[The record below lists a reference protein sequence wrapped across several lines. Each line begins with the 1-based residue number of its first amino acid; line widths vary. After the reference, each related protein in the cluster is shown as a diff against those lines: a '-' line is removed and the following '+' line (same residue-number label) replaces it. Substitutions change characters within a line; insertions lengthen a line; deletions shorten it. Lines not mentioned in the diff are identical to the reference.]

1 MFKKVSSQI
10 NFPQMEEEIMSFW
23 KEEEVFEKSMEAR
36 KDAKHYVFYEG
47 PPTAN
52 GKPHIGHAMPRS
64 MKDLFPRYKTMDGYF
79 VYRKAGWDTHGL
91 PVELEVEKML
101 GISGKHDIE
110 NYGMEDF
117 IKKCKESVFKY
128 EKEWERLTERIG
140 FWLDLENAYVTYT
153 NDYIESIWW
162 SLRKAWDKDLLYK
175 GFKVLPYC
183 PRCGTSLS
191 SHEVAQGYK
200 EVEDPS
206 VFVRFPII
214 GEEKTYFLV
223 WTTTPWTLPSNVALA
238 VGDDIDYVMVEHH
251 GEYLILANGCL
262 GVLHG
267 DYTEVKTI
275 KGKEL
280 IGKKYKPPYN
290 LKSIDKEAHYV
301 VEGDFVSTEDG
312 TGIVHMAPSFGE
324 DDARMAQ
331 KFNLPAPNPVDAAG
345 AFTADVKEWE
355 GKFVKD
361 ADEHIIEYLKEN
373 NILYKSELY
382 LHNYPF
388 CWRCDTPLLYY
399 ARDSWFIRMTA
410 VKEKLL
416 ENNQKINW
424 FPEHIKDGRFGNFLD
439 NVIDWALSRERYW
452 GTPLNIWTCEC
463 GHKHCIGSIEEL
475 KEMAVN
481 MPEKL
486 DLHRP
491 YVDDI
496 LLNCPKCEGK
506 MKRVSEVIDCWYD
519 SGSMPFAQWHYPF
532 ENKKRF
538 EESFPADF
546 ICEAIDQTRGWFY
559 TLLAIST
566 FVFEEPPYKNCVVTE
581 FGLDESGQKMSKHKG
596 NVFDP
601 WKAINELGADAL
613 RWFIYITSTPWT
625 SKRFSMETM
634 AEHHRRAIGTL
645 WNVYSFFTMYANIDG
660 FNPTDYYME
669 HKARPE
675 IDRWIISRLN
685 KTIKDVREGLDKF
698 NTMTA
703 SRAIDKLI
711 DELSNWYV
719 RRNRRRFWKGE
730 LDSDKISAYLTLYE
744 AITTIIK
751 LMAPF
756 TPFVTEAIYQNIVGS
771 VKEDGLSVHIENYP
785 VSDEKLIDQKLE
797 EEMDIVLRVVNL
809 GRAIRSKTNMK
820 IRQPLSKLFY
830 VSSLGKELK
839 EEMLA
844 IIMEELNVKEVE
856 KLDDA
861 TKFVQ
866 YIIKPNYRVLGPKL
880 GKDIKEVASVLSVMD
895 SQGLASQ
902 LRETNSITFEFNGS
916 PMTLLKD
923 ELDIQMRE
931 KEGYSAESEGRF
943 TVVLDLAL
951 TPGLINE
958 GIVRELVS
966 KVQTMRKDS
975 GLEVEDRITVYL
987 DGSDKI
993 IDALKG
999 FEGNFKEETLTK
1011 EVNYHKKFDG
1021 GYTKDWNINNQSLTI
1036 SIKKA

>member
-23 KEEEVFEKSMEAR
+23 KQEEVFEKSMEAR

-238 VGDDIDYVMVEHH
+238 VGEDIDYVMVEHH
-251 GEYLILANGCL
+251 GEYLILAKGCL

-267 DYTEVKTI
+267 DYSEVKTI

-345 AFTADVKEWE
+345 AFTGDVKEWE

-481 MPEKL
+481 MPKKL

-496 LLNCPKCEGK
+496 LLNCPKCVGK
-506 MKRVSEVIDCWYD
+506 MKRASEVIDCWYD

-685 KTIKDVREGLDKF
+685 RTINDVREGLDKF

-756 TPFVTEAIYQNIVGS
+756 TPFVTEAIYQNLVGS
-771 VKEDGLSVHIENYP
+771 VKEDGLSVHMENYP
-785 VSDEKLIDQKLE
+785 ISDEKLIDQKLE

-880 GKDIKEVASVLSVMD
+880 GKDIKEVASVLLAID

-902 LRETNSITFEFNGS
+902 LRETNSITIEFNDS

-951 TPGLINE
+951 TPELINE

-975 GLEVEDRITVYL
+975 GLEVEDRIAVYL
-987 DGSDKI
+987 DGSDEI

-1011 EVNYHKKFDG
+1011 EVNYHKILDG